1 MKRHIGINIIGYF
14 YIFGAIVLLLT
25 LGIEQNVP
33 INIRVGLEFLP
44 ELGVRIFI
52 SILFIIMSIGFINL
66 KKWAYWAMVLCSI
79 YMLVISLS
87 LAFNYQNQLFVGN
100 AVFSASILI
109 YTIFNRHHFKYTHTR
124 SKKNSN

>member
-33 INIRVGLEFLP
+33 ISIRVGLEFLP

-66 KKWAYWAMVLCSI
+66 KKWAYWAMVLCSL
-79 YMLVISLS
+79 YMLVMSLN

-100 AVFSASILI
+100 AIFSASVLI
-109 YTIFNRHHFKYTHTR
+109 YTIFNQHHFNYTH
-124 SKKNSN
+124 SMKKNSN